1 MTDAKIAVL
10 PSQEPRPLAIIYLR
24 VSTKD
29 QATRG
34 GQAEGFS
41 IPAQRDACLR
51 KAQSLG
57 AVVVEEFVDR
67 GESARS
73 ADRPELQR
81 LLRFV
86 REHSVSYAIVH
97 KVDRLARNR
106 VDDVEIN
113 LVLSRAGV
121 QLVSCSEN
129 IDETPSGML
138 LHGIMSSIAE
148 FYSRNLATESRKG
161 MRQKAR
167 SGGTPGMAPFGY
179 INTRVRTPE
188 GREVRTVEVDPDR
201 ADIVRWLYK
210 AYASGEWTLV
220 QLRDQLERRGV
231 TALPRPNKP
240 AKPLSKSNIDS
251 ILKNRYYVGAVTFE
265 GVEFPGKHEPLIPES
280 LWQRAQNVR
289 QGRFQSG
296 EKPRQRPHYLKG
308 SLYCGQCGDIMGIE
322 VVRNSQGV
330 SYPYFY
336 CLGRQKRKN
345 GCIQRAVMI
354 DVAEEAVESY
364 WRTVT
369 LPEAERDEVRSLV
382 WAHLNEVLPRRD
394 RAVERAKRAL
404 SKLDE
409 QTEKLLQAHY
419 NDAIPMALL
428 KKEQARIAVER
439 AAAEKALAD
448 SQASRE
454 QVDDN
459 LRRALALLD
468 DAHGQYLGASR
479 VVRRLMNQAI
489 FVQLWLVEDEI
500 VGADFTPAYR
510 RLLADDLAGEIAAEA
525 TREQTARSRTNDL
538 LMTTVEDQEERT
550 EPTNVTYL
558 SDYVRRERPRG
569 RMRWETKN
577 PGPLQGR
584 GSNPCLLV
592 AGAGFEPA
600 TSGL

>member
-1 MTDAKIAVL
+1 MTESKLAVL
-10 PSQEPRPLAIIYLR
+10 PSQEPRPIAVIYLR

-29 QATRG
+29 QAARG
-34 GQAEGFS
+34 GEAEGFS

-188 GREVRTVEVDPDR
+188 GREIRTVEVDPDR
-201 ADIVRWLYK
+201 ADIVRWLYS

-220 QLRDQLERRGV
+220 QLRDELELRGV

-265 GVEFPGKHEPLIPES
+265 GVEYAGKHEPLIAES
-280 LWQRAQNVR
+280 LWHRVQEVC

-322 VVRNSQGV
+322 VVRNSQGI

-345 GCIQRAVMI
+345 GCMQRAVMI
-354 DVAEEAVESY
+354 DVAEQAVETY

-369 LPEAERDEVRSLV
+369 LPKAERDEVQSLV
-382 WAHLNEVLPRRD
+382 WAHIDKVLPKRD
-394 RAVERAKRAL
+394 RAVEQAKRAL
-404 SKLDE
+404 AKLDE
-409 QTEKLLQAHY
+409 QAEKLLQAHY
-419 NDAIPMALL
+419 NDAITMDLL

-439 AAAEKALAD
+439 VVAEKMLGE

-454 QVDDN
+454 QVEHN
-459 LRRALALLD
+459 LHRVLALLD
-468 DAHGQYLGASR
+468 NAHGQYLSASG
-479 VVRRLMNQAI
+479 VVRRQMNQAI
-489 FVQLWLVEDEI
+489 FARLWLVEDEI
-500 VGADFTPAYR
+500 VGADFTPTYR
-510 RLLADDLAGEIAAEA
+510 RLLTDDLATEIAAEEA
-525 TREQTARSRTNDL
+525 REQTERSRTNDL
-538 LMTTVEDQEERT
+538 LMTAVEDQGERT
-550 EPTNVTYL
+550 KGTNVTYL

-569 RMRWETKN
+569 RMRWETQT
-577 PGPLQGR
+577 PALYR
-584 GSNPCLLV
+584 AEVLLH
-592 AGAGFEPA
+592 A
-600 TSGL
+600 SW